1 MDYKL
6 VKWNSFELIKK
17 EKNKS
22 LNMII
27 TSPPYNIWKSYE
39 VRTELFGASLCPEC
53 YHTMISIMN
62 YKNYKDIPEEEKVML
77 QKVLNKIVKNHL
89 TNRNK

>member
-1 MDYKL
+1 MSEYKF
-6 VKWNSFELIKK
+6 VCESCRNS
-17 EKNKS
+17 
-22 LNMII
+22 
-27 TSPPYNIWKSYE
+27 YDYE

-89 TNRNK
+89 TNRSK